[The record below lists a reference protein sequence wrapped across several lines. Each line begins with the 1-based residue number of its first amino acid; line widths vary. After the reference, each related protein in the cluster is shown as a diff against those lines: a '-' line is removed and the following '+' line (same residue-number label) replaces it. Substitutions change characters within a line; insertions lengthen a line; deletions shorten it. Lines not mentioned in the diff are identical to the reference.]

1 MTVPINNPQPDSY
14 GDSVPY
20 QGSMP
25 YQSGGLYPGDGFYQG
40 GVPYQNGG
48 FYQGG
53 IPYQNGGFY
62 QGGGPYL
69 GCPQTY
75 VAQPQVSFP
84 PRVDRVSISCG
95 IAGWVVIVLALL
107 ATWLSSNADWTQD
120 SVSGELII
128 SLYSVIAWMLVIPL
142 NLIGGITGL
151 IRMLDRSGNW
161 RLAWLGL
168 ILNVSPLFITG
179 MINSFHS
186 A

>member
-1 MTVPINNPQPDSY
+1 MTVPINNPQPDSN

-53 IPYQNGGFY
+53 
-62 QGGGPYL
+62 GPYL
-69 GCPQTY
+69 GYPQTY
-75 VAQPQVSFP
+75 VAQLQVSFP
-84 PRVDRVSISCG
+84 PRGDRISISCG
-95 IAGWVVIVLALL
+95 IAGWVIIVLALL

-128 SLYSVIAWMLVIPL
+128 ALYSVIAWMLVIPL

-168 ILNVSPLFITG
+168 ILNVSPLVITG
-179 MINSFHS
+179 AINSFYS

>member
-1 MTVPINNPQPDSY
+1 MTVLINNPQPDSY

-40 GVPYQNGG
+40 GGS
-48 FYQGG
+48 
-53 IPYQNGGFY
+53 
-62 QGGGPYL
+62 YL
-69 GCPQTY
+69 GYPQTY

-168 ILNVSPLFITG
+168 ILNISPLVITG
-179 MINSFHS
+179 AINPFYS

>member
-53 IPYQNGGFY
+53 GS
-62 QGGGPYL
+62 YL
-69 GCPQTY
+69 GYPQTY

-128 SLYSVIAWMLVIPL
+128 ALYSVIAWMLVIPL

-151 IRMLDRSGNW
+151 IRMLDRFGNW

-168 ILNVSPLFITG
+168 ILNISPLVITG
-179 MINSFHS
+179 AINPFYS

>member
-25 YQSGGLYPGDGFYQG
+25 YQSGGLYPGDGFYQA
-40 GVPYQNGG
+40 GV
-48 FYQGG
+48 
-53 IPYQNGGFY
+53 PYQNGGFY

-69 GCPQTY
+69 GYPQTY
-75 VAQPQVSFP
+75 VAQLQVSFP

-128 SLYSVIAWMLVIPL
+128 ALYSVIAWMLVIPL

-168 ILNVSPLFITG
+168 ILNVSPLVITG
-179 MINSFHS
+179 AINSFYS

>member
-48 FYQGG
+48 
-53 IPYQNGGFY
+53 
-62 QGGGPYL
+62 PYL
-69 GCPQTY
+69 GYPQTY

-107 ATWLSSNADWTQD
+107 ATWLSSNADWMQD

-151 IRMLDRSGNW
+151 IRMLDRFGNW

-168 ILNVSPLFITG
+168 ILNISPLVITG
-179 MINSFHS
+179 AINPFYS

>member
-48 FYQGG
+48 FYQ
-53 IPYQNGGFY
+53 NDGFY

-69 GCPQTY
+69 GYPQTY

-128 SLYSVIAWMLVIPL
+128 ALYSVIAWMLVIPL

-168 ILNVSPLFITG
+168 ILNISPLVITG
-179 MINSFHS
+179 AINSFYS

>member
-1 MTVPINNPQPDSY
+1 MTVPISNPQPDSY

-25 YQSGGLYPGDGFYQG
+25 YQSGGLYPGDGFYQA
-40 GVPYQNGG
+40 GV
-48 FYQGG
+48 
-53 IPYQNGGFY
+53 PYQNGGFY

-69 GCPQTY
+69 GYPQTY
-75 VAQPQVSFP
+75 VAQLQVSFP

-128 SLYSVIAWMLVIPL
+128 ALYMVIAWMLVIPL

-168 ILNVSPLFITG
+168 ILNVSPLVITG
-179 MINSFHS
+179 AINSFYS

>member
-1 MTVPINNPQPDSY
+1 MTVPISNPQPDSY

-40 GVPYQNGG
+40 G
-48 FYQGG
+48 
-53 IPYQNGGFY
+53 
-62 QGGGPYL
+62 GPYL
-69 GCPQTY
+69 GYPQTY
-75 VAQPQVSFP
+75 VAQLQVSFP

-128 SLYSVIAWMLVIPL
+128 ALYSVIAWMLVIPL

-168 ILNVSPLFITG
+168 ILNVSPLVITG
-179 MINSFHS
+179 AINSFYS

>member
-25 YQSGGLYPGDGFYQG
+25 YQSGGLYPGDGVYQG

-48 FYQGG
+48 
-53 IPYQNGGFY
+53 
-62 QGGGPYL
+62 PYL
-69 GCPQTY
+69 GYPQTY

-151 IRMLDRSGNW
+151 IRMLDRFGNW

-168 ILNVSPLFITG
+168 ILNISPLVITG
-179 MINSFHS
+179 AINPFYS

>member
-25 YQSGGLYPGDGFYQG
+25 YQSGGLYPGDGFYQA
-40 GVPYQNGG
+40 GV
-48 FYQGG
+48 
-53 IPYQNGGFY
+53 PYQNGGFY

-69 GCPQTY
+69 GYPQTY

-107 ATWLSSNADWTQD
+107 AHGAPQVLCA
-120 SVSGELII
+120 L
-128 SLYSVIAWMLVIPL
+128 
-142 NLIGGITGL
+142 
-151 IRMLDRSGNW
+151 
-161 RLAWLGL
+161 LG
-168 ILNVSPLFITG
+168 
-179 MINSFHS
+179 
-186 A
+186 

>member
-1 MTVPINNPQPDSY
+1 MTVPINNPQPDSN

-25 YQSGGLYPGDGFYQG
+25 YQSGGLYPGDGFYQA
-40 GVPYQNGG
+40 GV
-48 FYQGG
+48 
-53 IPYQNGGFY
+53 PYQNGGFY

-69 GCPQTY
+69 GYPQTY

-128 SLYSVIAWMLVIPL
+128 ALYMVIAWMLVIPL

-168 ILNVSPLFITG
+168 ILNVSPLVITG
-179 MINSFHS
+179 AVNSFYS

>member
-40 GVPYQNGG
+40 G
-48 FYQGG
+48 
-53 IPYQNGGFY
+53 
-62 QGGGPYL
+62 GPYL
-69 GCPQTY
+69 GYPQTY

-128 SLYSVIAWMLVIPL
+128 SLYLVIAWMLVVPL

-151 IRMLDRSGNW
+151 IRLLDRSGNW

-179 MINSFHS
+179 VINSFHS

>member
-40 GVPYQNGG
+40 GVPYQNGR
-48 FYQGG
+48 
-53 IPYQNGGFY
+53 FY

-69 GCPQTY
+69 GYPQTY

-128 SLYSVIAWMLVIPL
+128 ALYSVIAWMLVIPL

-151 IRMLDRSGNW
+151 IRMLDRPGNW

-168 ILNVSPLFITG
+168 ILNVSPLVITG
-179 MINSFHS
+179 AINSFYS

>member
-1 MTVPINNPQPDSY
+1 MTVPINNPQPDSN

-53 IPYQNGGFY
+53 VPYQNGGFY

-69 GCPQTY
+69 GYPQTY

-128 SLYSVIAWMLVIPL
+128 SLYLVIAWMLVVPL

-151 IRMLDRSGNW
+151 IRLLDRSGNW

-179 MINSFHS
+179 AINSFHS

>member
-53 IPYQNGGFY
+53 VPYQNGGFY

-69 GCPQTY
+69 GYPQTY

-95 IAGWVVIVLALL
+95 IAGWVIIVLALL
-107 ATWLSSNADWTQD
+107 AHGAPQVLRA
-120 SVSGELII
+120 L
-128 SLYSVIAWMLVIPL
+128 LV
-142 NLIGGITGL
+142 
-151 IRMLDRSGNW
+151 
-161 RLAWLGL
+161 
-168 ILNVSPLFITG
+168 
-179 MINSFHS
+179 
-186 A
+186 

>member
-53 IPYQNGGFY
+53 
-62 QGGGPYL
+62 GPYL
-69 GCPQTY
+69 GYPQTY

-128 SLYSVIAWMLVIPL
+128 ALYSVIAWMLVIPL

-168 ILNVSPLFITG
+168 ILNVSPLVITG
-179 MINSFHS
+179 AVNSFYS

>member
-14 GDSVPY
+14 GDSVPGGVPY

-25 YQSGGLYPGDGFYQG
+25 YQSGGFYTGDGFYQG

-48 FYQGG
+48 V
-53 IPYQNGGFY
+53 Y

-69 GCPQTY
+69 GYPQTY

-128 SLYSVIAWMLVIPL
+128 SLYSVIAWMLIVPL

-168 ILNVSPLFITG
+168 ILNISPLVITG
-179 MINSFHS
+179 AINSFHS

>member
-1 MTVPINNPQPDSY
+1 MTVPISNPQPDSY

-53 IPYQNGGFY
+53 
-62 QGGGPYL
+62 GPYL
-69 GCPQTY
+69 GYPQTY

-128 SLYSVIAWMLVIPL
+128 ALYSVIAWMLVIPL

-168 ILNVSPLFITG
+168 ILNISPLVITG
-179 MINSFHS
+179 AINPFYS

>member
-1 MTVPINNPQPDSY
+1 M
-14 GDSVPY
+14 
-20 QGSMP
+20 
-25 YQSGGLYPGDGFYQG
+25 
-40 GVPYQNGG
+40 
-48 FYQGG
+48 
-53 IPYQNGGFY
+53 
-62 QGGGPYL
+62 
-69 GCPQTY
+69 
-75 VAQPQVSFP
+75 SFP

-168 ILNVSPLFITG
+168 ILNISPLVITG
-179 MINSFHS
+179 AINPFYS

>member
-1 MTVPINNPQPDSY
+1 MTVPISNPQPDSC

-25 YQSGGLYPGDGFYQG
+25 YQSGGLYPGDRFYQG

-48 FYQGG
+48 L
-53 IPYQNGGFY
+53 Y

-69 GCPQTY
+69 GYPQTY

-128 SLYSVIAWMLVIPL
+128 ALYSVIAWMLVIPL

-168 ILNVSPLFITG
+168 ILNVSPLAITG
-179 MINSFHS
+179 AINSFYS

>member
-1 MTVPINNPQPDSY
+1 M
-14 GDSVPY
+14 SVPNQPPQ
-20 QGSMP
+20 QGRNTPMAAPPQEFAP

-48 FYQGG
+48 
-53 IPYQNGGFY
+53 
-62 QGGGPYL
+62 PYL
-69 GCPQTY
+69 GYPQTY

-151 IRMLDRSGNW
+151 IRMLDRFGNR

-168 ILNVSPLFITG
+168 ILNISPLVITG
-179 MINSFHS
+179 AINPFYS

>member
-25 YQSGGLYPGDGFYQG
+25 YQSGGLYPGDGFYQA
-40 GVPYQNGG
+40 GV
-48 FYQGG
+48 
-53 IPYQNGGFY
+53 PYQNGGFY

-69 GCPQTY
+69 GYPQTY
-75 VAQPQVSFP
+75 VAQLQVSFP

-128 SLYSVIAWMLVIPL
+128 ALYMVIAWMLVIPL

-161 RLAWLGL
+161 RLAWPGL
-168 ILNVSPLFITG
+168 ILNVSPLVITG
-179 MINSFHS
+179 AVNSFYS

>member
-40 GVPYQNGG
+40 GGS
-48 FYQGG
+48 
-53 IPYQNGGFY
+53 
-62 QGGGPYL
+62 YL
-69 GCPQTY
+69 GYPQTY

-168 ILNVSPLFITG
+168 ILNISPLVITG
-179 MINSFHS
+179 AINPFYS

>member
-1 MTVPINNPQPDSY
+1 MTVPISDPQPDSC

-53 IPYQNGGFY
+53 
-62 QGGGPYL
+62 GPYL
-69 GCPQTY
+69 GYPQTY

-128 SLYSVIAWMLVIPL
+128 ALYMVIAWMLVIPL

-168 ILNVSPLFITG
+168 ILNVSPLVITG
-179 MINSFHS
+179 AINPLYS

>member
-53 IPYQNGGFY
+53 
-62 QGGGPYL
+62 GPYL
-69 GCPQTY
+69 GYPQTY
-75 VAQPQVSFP
+75 VAQLQVSFP

-128 SLYSVIAWMLVIPL
+128 ALYSVIAWMLVIPL

-161 RLAWLGL
+161 RLAWPGL
-168 ILNVSPLFITG
+168 ILNVSPLVITG
-179 MINSFHS
+179 AINSFYS

>member
-1 MTVPINNPQPDSY
+1 MTVPISNPQPDSY

-48 FYQGG
+48 
-53 IPYQNGGFY
+53 PY

-69 GCPQTY
+69 GYPQTY

-128 SLYSVIAWMLVIPL
+128 ALYSVIAWMLVIPL

-168 ILNVSPLFITG
+168 ILNISPLVITG
-179 MINSFHS
+179 AINPLYS

>member
-14 GDSVPY
+14 GDSVPGGVPY

-53 IPYQNGGFY
+53 
-62 QGGGPYL
+62 GPYL
-69 GCPQTY
+69 GYPQTY

-128 SLYSVIAWMLVIPL
+128 SLYSVIAWMLIIPL

-168 ILNVSPLFITG
+168 ILNISPLVITG
-179 MINSFHS
+179 AINSFYS

>member
-48 FYQGG
+48 
-53 IPYQNGGFY
+53 
-62 QGGGPYL
+62 PYL
-69 GCPQTY
+69 GYPQTY

-151 IRMLDRSGNW
+151 IRMLDRFGNW

-168 ILNVSPLFITG
+168 ILNISPLVITG
-179 MINSFHS
+179 AINPFYS

>member
-1 MTVPINNPQPDSY
+1 MTVPISNPQPDSY

-25 YQSGGLYPGDGFYQG
+25 YQSGGFYPGDGFYQG
-40 GVPYQNGG
+40 GGS
-48 FYQGG
+48 
-53 IPYQNGGFY
+53 
-62 QGGGPYL
+62 YL
-69 GCPQTY
+69 GYPQTY
-75 VAQPQVSFP
+75 VAQLQVSFP

-128 SLYSVIAWMLVIPL
+128 ALYSVIAWMLVIPL

-168 ILNVSPLFITG
+168 ILNVSPLVITG
-179 MINSFHS
+179 AINSFYS

>member
-53 IPYQNGGFY
+53 
-62 QGGGPYL
+62 GPYL
-69 GCPQTY
+69 GYPQTY

-128 SLYSVIAWMLVIPL
+128 ALYSVIAWMLVIPL

-168 ILNVSPLFITG
+168 ILNVSPLAITG
-179 MINSFHS
+179 AINSFYS

>member
-53 IPYQNGGFY
+53 
-62 QGGGPYL
+62 GPYL
-69 GCPQTY
+69 GYPQTY
-75 VAQPQVSFP
+75 VAQLQVSFP

-128 SLYSVIAWMLVIPL
+128 ALYSVIAWMLVIPL

-151 IRMLDRSGNW
+151 ICMLDRSGNW

-168 ILNVSPLFITG
+168 ILNVSPLVITG
-179 MINSFHS
+179 AINSFYS

>member
-1 MTVPINNPQPDSY
+1 MTVPISNPQPDSY
-14 GDSVPY
+14 GDSVPGGVPY
-20 QGSMP
+20 QGSVP
-25 YQSGGLYPGDGFYQG
+25 YQSGGFYTGDGFYQG

-53 IPYQNGGFY
+53 
-62 QGGGPYL
+62 GPYL
-69 GCPQTY
+69 GYPQTY

-128 SLYSVIAWMLVIPL
+128 SLYSVIAWMLIIPL

-168 ILNVSPLFITG
+168 ILNISPLVITG
-179 MINSFHS
+179 AINPFYS

>member
-1 MTVPINNPQPDSY
+1 
-14 GDSVPY
+14 
-20 QGSMP
+20 MP

-48 FYQGG
+48 
-53 IPYQNGGFY
+53 
-62 QGGGPYL
+62 PYL
-69 GCPQTY
+69 GYPQTY

-107 ATWLSSNADWTQD
+107 ATWLSSNADWMQD

-151 IRMLDRSGNW
+151 IRMLDRFGNW

-168 ILNVSPLFITG
+168 ILNISPLVITG
-179 MINSFHS
+179 AINPFYS

>member
-53 IPYQNGGFY
+53 VPYQNGGFY

-69 GCPQTY
+69 GYPQTY
-75 VAQPQVSFP
+75 VSLRGSTGSASPVESQGGSSLF
-84 PRVDRVSISCG
+84 
-95 IAGWVVIVLALL
+95 
-107 ATWLSSNADWTQD
+107 WLSWPHGCPPTR
-120 SVSGELII
+120 
-128 SLYSVIAWMLVIPL
+128 
-142 NLIGGITGL
+142 IGRRTL
-151 IRMLDRSGNW
+151 
-161 RLAWLGL
+161 
-168 ILNVSPLFITG
+168 
-179 MINSFHS
+179 
-186 A
+186 

>member
-14 GDSVPY
+14 GDSVPGGVPY

-25 YQSGGLYPGDGFYQG
+25 YQSGGFYTGDGFYQG

-53 IPYQNGGFY
+53 
-62 QGGGPYL
+62 GPYL
-69 GCPQTY
+69 GYPQTY

-128 SLYSVIAWMLVIPL
+128 ALYSVIAWMLVIPL

-161 RLAWLGL
+161 RFAWLGL
-168 ILNVSPLFITG
+168 ILNISPLVITG
-179 MINSFHS
+179 AINPFYS